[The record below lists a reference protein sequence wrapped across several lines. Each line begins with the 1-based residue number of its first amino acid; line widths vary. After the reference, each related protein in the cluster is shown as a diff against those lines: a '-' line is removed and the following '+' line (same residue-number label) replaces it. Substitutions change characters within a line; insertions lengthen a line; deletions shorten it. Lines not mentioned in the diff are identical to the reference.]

1 MAGNICILYH
11 GSRGGIS
18 GDIKPIS
25 RIHCDFGK
33 GFYMGTNQNQ
43 VKSLVSN
50 DPNPYYYRLELNIDC
65 LDKDRVLQLTDM
77 DWAYFVL
84 FNRGKLKSVKDSD
97 CMISA

>member
-1 MAGNICILYH
+1 MIEVYH
-11 GSRGGIS
+11 GGTEP
-18 GDIKPIS
+18 IKNPLVS
-25 RIHCDFGK
+25 AGREGLDFGK

-84 FNRGKLKSVKDSD
+84 FNRG
-97 CMISA
+97 